1 MFVATPDRWPPT
13 CSHLKSQDAYLEWI
27 RAFFADDEGDTD
39 DAEEDA
45 SHDHRHVHHE
55 PCLGG
60 VAIAA
65 QLLGSVEQRLPL
77 G

>member
-1 MFVATPDRWPPT
+1 MLQPPIDG
-13 CSHLKSQDAYLEWI
+13 CRLFSSQDSYLEWI

-45 SHDHRHVHHE
+45 SHDHHHVHHE

-65 QLLGSVEQRLPL
+65 QLLGRWNLVKKYR
-77 G
+77 